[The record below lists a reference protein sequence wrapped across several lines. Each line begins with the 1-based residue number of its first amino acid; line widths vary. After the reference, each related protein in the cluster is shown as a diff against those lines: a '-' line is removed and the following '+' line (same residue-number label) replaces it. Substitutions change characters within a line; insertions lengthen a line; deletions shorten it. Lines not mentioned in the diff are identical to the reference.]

1 MKFDLFYIIKHGD
14 SDGEGTYEA
23 GPFKSWDAAWNAKK
37 KLEDSYKY
45 DVYSQTIE
53 VN

>member
-1 MKFDLFYIIKHGD
+1 MKFDLFYIIKH
-14 SDGEGTYEA
+14 SDKGWGIYEA